1 MKLQKTKMHMRGR
14 VVIICTSAFVLAAS
28 IIALSAF
35 LDFPAVVADALPTS
49 EKWLHPALDAFFV
62 LIVGAFAIY
71 LLSRLVIEKT
81 KMKEELEL
89 KAQLLDAATDSIFVY
104 RPDGSFV
111 YMNEVAYESRGYNR
125 EQLMATN
132 SRALDAPGFAES
144 YDSRVKE
151 IMDTGETI
159 FECLHFRRD
168 GTAMPVE
175 AHARLITMGGED
187 LILSVCRDITEHKQ
201 AEQLLMTLA
210 NSSPIGLYIVQDGEF
225 QYINPRFQQ
234 LMGYGNEL
242 LGRPALSFVF
252 AEDREMV
259 RENAVK
265 MLKNQ
270 RFSPYEY
277 RYVNKQGETRWVLE
291 RVVSIHYQGKRA
303 TLGSFMDITERKQV
317 EEALRKSEVRY
328 KTIFESAREGIIVF
342 GPDGRI
348 VSTNQAAAVILGYDS
363 PEEMVGIFGAE
374 LWLDQEQRD
383 AIQAELVE
391 KGYVE
396 DKERIFRK
404 KDGTPIYALGSG
416 ILHRDTEGNILQV
429 ESIFT
434 DITQRKQAEKER
446 LELETRYTTV
456 VEQAIDGIVI
466 IQDDVVKFANKSVM
480 DMMGYTPEETI
491 GKPPLDSIITEE
503 QERVGQR
510 LAERR
515 VGHQFSDVLTLQIR
529 HKDGTFRHLESSGTV
544 IQYEGHPALLVFT
557 RDVTKRQKAEEA
569 LKQSEEK
576 YRSLVTRI
584 PDITWTN
591 TIKGEIVFISANVET
606 VLGYSTES
614 LHAKGLRAL
623 LENIHPDDL
632 NNYRQAFTALFEKNK
647 PLDIEYRIRRIDGN
661 WVWLRSRSGAIY
673 EKDGVLC
680 VDGLTSDI
688 TQHKEMAKEIHR
700 KEREVAAARE
710 MERLKSDLLSTVS
723 HELRT
728 PLASIKG
735 YATML
740 LEYERRLK
748 RDEKRSYLESIDRAT
763 NRLTELI
770 DHLLDMSRLDA
781 GLLRM
786 ARASTDINKLL
797 DEAVSEAQMR
807 SPEHQLR
814 AEIKKELP
822 TLNVDDRRIR
832 QVVDNLLDNAI
843 KYSQK
848 GTEVVVRAAVR
859 AQEVEISVT
868 DQGRG
873 IPASELGK
881 VFDRMYRIEQR
892 LAKDP
897 GGLGLGLALCKAL
910 VEAHGGRI
918 WLESEVEKGSIFFFT
933 LPLGSKE

>member
-1 MKLQKTKMHMRGR
+1 
-14 VVIICTSAFVLAAS
+14 
-28 IIALSAF
+28 
-35 LDFPAVVADALPTS
+35 
-49 EKWLHPALDAFFV
+49 
-62 LIVGAFAIY
+62 
-71 LLSRLVIEKT
+71 
-81 KMKEELEL
+81 
-89 KAQLLDAATDSIFVY
+89 
-104 RPDGSFV
+104 
-111 YMNEVAYESRGYNR
+111 
-125 EQLMATN
+125 
-132 SRALDAPGFAES
+132 
-144 YDSRVKE
+144 
-151 IMDTGETI
+151 
-159 FECLHFRRD
+159 
-168 GTAMPVE
+168 
-175 AHARLITMGGED
+175 
-187 LILSVCRDITEHKQ
+187 
-201 AEQLLMTLA
+201 
-210 NSSPIGLYIVQDGEF
+210 
-225 QYINPRFQQ
+225 
-234 LMGYGNEL
+234 
-242 LGRPALSFVF
+242 
-252 AEDREMV
+252 
-259 RENAVK
+259 
-265 MLKNQ
+265 
-270 RFSPYEY
+270 
-277 RYVNKQGETRWVLE
+277 
-291 RVVSIHYQGKRA
+291 
-303 TLGSFMDITERKQV
+303 
-317 EEALRKSEVRY
+317 
-328 KTIFESAREGIIVF
+328 
-342 GPDGRI
+342 
-348 VSTNQAAAVILGYDS
+348 
-363 PEEMVGIFGAE
+363 
-374 LWLDQEQRD
+374 
-383 AIQAELVE
+383 
-391 KGYVE
+391 
-396 DKERIFRK
+396 
-404 KDGTPIYALGSG
+404 
-416 ILHRDTEGNILQV
+416 
-429 ESIFT
+429 
-434 DITQRKQAEKER
+434 
-446 LELETRYTTV
+446 
-456 VEQAIDGIVI
+456 
-466 IQDDVVKFANKSVM
+466 
-480 DMMGYTPEETI
+480 
-491 GKPPLDSIITEE
+491 
-503 QERVGQR
+503 
-510 LAERR
+510 
-515 VGHQFSDVLTLQIR
+515 
-529 HKDGTFRHLESSGTV
+529 
-544 IQYEGHPALLVFT
+544 LVFT

-569 LKQSEEK
+569 LKQSEDK

-614 LHAKGLRAL
+614 LHAKGPRVLF
-623 LENIHPDDL
+623 ENIHPDDL
-632 NNYRQAFTALFEKNK
+632 NNFRQAFTALFEKNK
-647 PLDIEYRIRRIDGN
+647 PLDIDIEYRFRRIDGN

-688 TQHKEMAKEIHR
+688 TRHKEMAKEIR
-700 KEREVAAARE
+700 RRERAVAAARK
-710 MERLKSDLLSTVS
+710 MERLKSNLLSTVS

-740 LEYERRLK
+740 LDYERRLK

-763 NRLTELI
+763 NRLIELI

-807 SPEHQLR
+807 SPEHRLR